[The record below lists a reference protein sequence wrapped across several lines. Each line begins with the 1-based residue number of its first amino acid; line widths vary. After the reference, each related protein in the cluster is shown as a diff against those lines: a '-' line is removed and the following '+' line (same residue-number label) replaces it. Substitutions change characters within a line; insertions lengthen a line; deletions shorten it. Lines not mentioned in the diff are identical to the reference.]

1 MTPFPIKRIVV
12 AALVT
17 IAWLQTSM
25 HAAPLSNLEETSVF
39 TTASDQSSQTT
50 LQPAEVPTVVAPH
63 WLLHH
68 GFTSQWLS
76 PLPETFAFQPEGNQ
90 TFLNKLTVD
99 GMAFETVPLIESVLS
114 ADQALTVS
122 LKGQGLASMA
132 NTASLFRSAVRYDAL
147 LLQNNPTFQFSLTSL
162 SPDPALLRSQL
173 PGASAPSSQTSTY
186 VLLVVGLAS
195 VLFFRRRLPSH

>member
-1 MTPFPIKRIVV
+1 MNPFPIKRMVV

-17 IAWLQTSM
+17 TAWLQTSLQ
-25 HAAPLSNLEETSVF
+25 AAPLSNLEETFIF
-39 TTASDQSSQTT
+39 TTAPDQSPLTT
-50 LQPAEVPTVVAPH
+50 QQPVQVPTVVAPH
-63 WLLHH
+63 WLLYH
-68 GFTSQWLS
+68 GFSSQWLS
-76 PLPETFAFQPEGNQ
+76 PLEETFSFQPEGNQ
-90 TFLNKLTVD
+90 TFLTKLTVD

-122 LKGQGLASMA
+122 LKGQGFASMA
-132 NTASLFRSAVRYDAL
+132 NTASLFRSAIRYDAL
-147 LLQNNPTFQFSLTSL
+147 LLQDSPTFQFSLASL

-173 PGASAPSSQTSTY
+173 PGGGAPSSQTSTY